1 MVLNWACMPTNGGYK
16 GRRRLLW
23 MIVTKKTARLILFVG
38 ALTLLTGCAL
48 QRARIA
54 ATPAASANNDYL
66 DIRAGWRL
74 TAVTPILK
82 SGGYVLKTPDKPPS
96 SNGFTLSAGT
106 DFEGYEVAHYDVK
119 GQRGGRV
126 RVEFNSAEVTKEGKT
141 QPQPQSIA
149 PLFQVARRA
158 NYLRL
163 IYLIRISQADH
174 NMAVVA
180 ARRIDALDAITR
192 QIQTNPAD
200 GCKVDRH
207 ASCVWIPDGIA
218 VRAEVLKTVEGAE
231 KWVDAPR

>member
-1 MVLNWACMPTNGGYK
+1 MFP
-16 GRRRLLW
+16 
-23 MIVTKKTARLILFVG
+23 KKTARLILYVG
-38 ALTLLTGCAL
+38 VLILLTGCAS
-48 QRARIA
+48 RTARMA
-54 ATPAASANNDYL
+54 TTPAGSANNDYL
-66 DIRAGWRL
+66 DIQDGWRL
-74 TAVTPILK
+74 TVVTPILK

-96 SNGFTLSAGT
+96 SNGFTLAGT
-106 DFEGYEVAHYDVK
+106 DFVGYEVAHYEVK

-180 ARRIDALDAITR
+180 ARKIDALDSLTR
-192 QIQTNPAD
+192 QVQTNPSD
-200 GCKVDRH
+200 GCKVDQR
-207 ASCVWIPDGIA
+207 ASCTWIPEGIA
-218 VRAEVLKTVEGAE
+218 VRAEVLKTVGGVE